1 MGDTGAKNPLDEYCK
16 RFGQIAA
23 EKGYVTAKQL
33 KEALSEQVDDDL
45 ADRPH
50 RLLGEIFFTRN
61 RMTAKQIETVMNEM
75 FGIPR

>member
-45 ADRPH
+45 SNRPH
-50 RLLGEIFFTRN
+50 RLLGAIFFMRN
-61 RMTAKQIETVMNEM
+61 LMNAKQIETVLNEM
-75 FGIPR
+75 FGIPG

>member
-1 MGDTGAKNPLDEYCK
+1 MADFDTKSPLNEYCK

-23 EKGYVTAKQL
+23 EKGYVTPEQL

-45 ADRPH
+45 ASRPH
-50 RLLGEIFFTRN
+50 RLLGAIFFMRN
-61 RMTAKQIETVMNEM
+61 RMTANQIETVLNEM

>member
-1 MGDTGAKNPLDEYCK
+1 MADLEANNPLSEYCK

-23 EKGYVTAKQL
+23 EKGYVTPEQL

-45 ADRPH
+45 ANRPH
-50 RLLGEIFFTRN
+50 RLLGAVFFMRN
-61 RMTAKQIETVMNEM
+61 WMTAKQIETVLNEM